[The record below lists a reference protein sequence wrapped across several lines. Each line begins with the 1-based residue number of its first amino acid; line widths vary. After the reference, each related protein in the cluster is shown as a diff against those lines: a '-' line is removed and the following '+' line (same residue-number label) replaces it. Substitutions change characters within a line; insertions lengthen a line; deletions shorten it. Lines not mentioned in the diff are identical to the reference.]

1 METLGSASTT
11 SRTTIVMHG
20 LMELPSSSP
29 AGQMTSPAIREHSGS
44 SARAKTAS
52 RCDRNSS
59 ISGMTLTVMTSSGWE
74 INELSCYLVVEDVA
88 SWTDAKGNCTDLGGV
103 LASITSEDEQAFV
116 SGLLNSSAWI
126 GLSDQETEGEFTWE
140 DGSPFNYDSWEE
152 GEPNNSYM
160 YLTLGVGE
168 DCVEMKKEYDFRWN
182 DELCPAERA

>member
-1 METLGSASTT
+1 MNPVTRE
-11 SRTTIVMHG
+11 
-20 LMELPSSSP
+20 PSGYL
-29 AGQMTSPAIREHSGS
+29 ARE
-44 SARAKTAS
+44 KTVS

-59 ISGMTLTVMTSSGWE
+59 ISGTTLTVMTSSGWE

-126 GLSDQETEGEFTWE
+126 GLSDQKIEGKYIWE
-140 DGSPFNYDSWEE
+140 DGSPYNYRSWKE
-152 GEPNNSYM
+152 GEPNNY
-160 YLTLGVGE
+160 YYYITLGVGE
-168 DCVEMKKEYDFRWN
+168 DCVEMKKDYDFRWN